1 MPPAAIDSP
10 MNDPAPIYHAPPP
23 PDALPPRAL
32 NLARLALE
40 IERRHGGR
48 AQVTLVLTMI
58 DGVWALVVARPSEL
72 ERLGE

>member
-1 MPPAAIDSP
+1 MT
-10 MNDPAPIYHAPPP
+10 DPSPIYAIPPH
-23 PDALPPRAL
+23 PDALPARAL
-32 NLARLALE
+32 NLARRALE

-58 DGVWALVVARPSEL
+58 DGVWALAVARPSEL

>member
-1 MPPAAIDSP
+1 MNPSP
-10 MNDPAPIYHAPPP
+10 NTPLTAVQGSA
-23 PDALPPRAL
+23 DALPARAL
-32 NLARLALE
+32 NLARRALE
-40 IERRHGGR
+40 LERKMQGR

>member
-1 MPPAAIDSP
+1 MSDSVKADAPPEA
-10 MNDPAPIYHAPPP
+10 HPP
-23 PDALPPRAL
+23 PDVLPTRAL
-32 NLARLALE
+32 NLARRALE

-48 AQVTLVLTMI
+48 AQVTFVLTMI

>member
-1 MPPAAIDSP
+1 MSDSAKW
-10 MNDPAPIYHAPPP
+10 DAPPKP
-23 PDALPPRAL
+23 THGSADALPPRAL
-32 NLARLALE
+32 NLARRALE

-48 AQVTLVLTMI
+48 VQVTFVLTMI

>member
-1 MPPAAIDSP
+1 MNLSPNTPLTAVQGSADVLPA
-10 MNDPAPIYHAPPP
+10 
-23 PDALPPRAL
+23 RAL
-32 NLARLALE
+32 NLARRALE